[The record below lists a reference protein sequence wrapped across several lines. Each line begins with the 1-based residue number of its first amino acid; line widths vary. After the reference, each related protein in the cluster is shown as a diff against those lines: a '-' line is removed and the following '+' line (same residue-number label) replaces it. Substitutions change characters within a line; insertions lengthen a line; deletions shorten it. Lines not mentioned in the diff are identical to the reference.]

1 MAPTHDEW
9 VYAIGSPGSH
19 TIKIGRSNDP
29 QRRLCQIQTMSP
41 VPLQLLWTRGGNHET
56 ETYLHHRFAEFRSHG
71 EWFAFTNDPITA
83 LEQAWANFQ
92 PEPDRKTTQEAIIA
106 RRHTLLVELDETSA
120 EFLQTR
126 RDLEDVIRGAREA
139 GVPLTAISKHSGFSR
154 EWVRQIAVGR
164 TA

>member
-1 MAPTHDEW
+1 MEPMHEEW

-19 TIKIGRSNDP
+19 TIKIGRSNAP
-29 QRRLCQIQTMSP
+29 QRRLSQIQTMSP

-56 ETYLHHRFAEFRSHG
+56 ETYLHRRFAKFRSHG
-71 EWFAFTNDPITA
+71 EWFAFTDDPIATLDQA
-83 LEQAWANFQ
+83 LADFQ
-92 PEPDRKTTQEAIIA
+92 HATDQKASQEVIVA
-106 RRHTLLVELDETSA
+106 RRYTLLAELDEASA